1 MSISLGFAVFCSELV
16 FSHSCYRMSDVGIFF
31 FFFFKPLFH
40 RFKLRPRKIKQLL
53 GAKNAWQKLITQVV

>member
-1 MSISLGFAVFCSELV
+1 MSISLGFTVFCSELV
-16 FSHSCYRMSDVGIFF
+16 FSHSCYRMSDVGN

-53 GAKNAWQKLITQVV
+53 GAKNAWQKLIRTQVV